1 MLLQVDRIAKR
12 YGVMPH
18 DVLDLDPWEISL
30 AIECANQADATSAQL
45 IERIRNQSGG
55 MVFPVVVVGGA

>member
-1 MLLQVDRIAKR
+1 
-12 YGVMPH
+12 MPH

-45 IERIRNQSGG
+45 VERIRNQSGG